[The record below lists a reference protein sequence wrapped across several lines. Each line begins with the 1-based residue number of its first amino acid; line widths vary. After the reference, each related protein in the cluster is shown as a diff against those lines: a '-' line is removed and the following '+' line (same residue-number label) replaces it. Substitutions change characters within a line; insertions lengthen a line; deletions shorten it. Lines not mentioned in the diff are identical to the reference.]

1 MSRFTWLFRSLGS
14 TWDLFNPSYTC
25 HLYAY
30 WMEYDSYIDIYNIH
44 DQVHSPIHLPPRVF
58 FVFCHLS
65 DIFCSNFK
73 TQVAHFNELF
83 SASSEFCP
91 TCAVRRFKK
100 LLNHKIRIEWEPVLT
115 SILNKPNL
123 YMFRKNM
130 SFSVAWRHQIPGR
143 VSLKTRSPVVT
154 IGHHFPNI
162 LKTTCILTSLG
173 TLHLASAKST
183 NEMHMDG
190 SLFICVCNSQNAKS
204 HKFLLWIPDKNV
216 EPLKKN
222 KLD

>member
-1 MSRFTWLFRSLGS
+1 MSCFTWLFRSLGS

-100 LLNHKIRIEWEPVLT
+100 LLNHKIRNEWEPVLT

-123 YMFRKNM
+123 YMFRKKHVIL
-130 SFSVAWRHQIPGR
+130 SG
-143 VSLKTRSPVVT
+143 LKTPNSRKGKPENQVT
-154 IGHHFPNI
+154 SGHHWSPFPKHFENHMY
-162 LKTTCILTSLG
+162 TDFLG
-173 TLHLASAKST
+173 HSAPCFCKI
-183 NEMHMDG
+183 NERNAHG
-190 SLFICVCNSQNAKS
+190 WVSVYLCV
-204 HKFLLWIPDKNV
+204 
-216 EPLKKN
+216 
-222 KLD
+222 